1 MANAFDSDSKD
12 CRFES
17 CRVDHRN
24 SPKNRTI
31 KRNLGLFPY
40 LSVLHIFTQFYAL
53 LRANVYQN
61 VYHFLGLIFGLIIRL
76 LSVLKMKFFQ
86 IFAQF
91 CPYFAWILPF
101 SKLCTA
107 INNQKSPYCSKQ
119 LNNRGYHYALFKFNT
134 YAI

>member
-61 VYHFLGLIFGLIIRL
+61 VYHFLGLIFGIITRL
-76 LSVLKMKFFQ
+76 TSVLKVKIFQ
-86 IFAQF
+86 LFAK
-91 CPYFAWILPF
+91 IHLSLPPLKANF
-101 SKLCTA
+101 
-107 INNQKSPYCSKQ
+107 IKQ
-119 LNNRGYHYALFKFNT
+119 T
-134 YAI
+134 

>member
-31 KRNLGLFPY
+31 KRNLGLFLC
-40 LSVLHIFTQFYAL
+40 LSVLHIFTHFYAL

-61 VYHFLGLIFGLIIRL
+61 VYHFLGLIFGIIARL
-76 LSVLKMKFFQ
+76 TSVLKVKFFQ
-86 IFAQF
+86 LFAKF
-91 CPYFAWILPF
+91 RPVFTFFERKTSFFYLLSAVFL
-101 SKLCTA
+101 T
-107 INNQKSPYCSKQ
+107 KSARQ
-119 LNNRGYHYALFKFNT
+119 A
-134 YAI
+134 